1 MGKVMPISFAIQ
13 TQSLSSS
20 ESMINGSIALG
31 YAENTS
37 VSDRRS

>member
-1 MGKVMPISFAIQ
+1 MIKGMPISFAIQ
-13 TQSLSSS
+13 TQSLPSSQ
-20 ESMINGSIALG
+20 SMINGSIALD